1 MSDTVVPKG
10 TVVSKGTAVSKDG
23 TTIAYDR
30 RGDGPALVLVDGA
43 LCSRAQG
50 PMPDLAAGL
59 ADRFT
64 VYNYDR
70 RGRGDSGNAET
81 YEVEREI
88 EDLAAVIEAAG
99 GSAYVYGSSSGA
111 ALALRAAAAGLA
123 IEKLVAFEP
132 PYVVDDSRKAIP
144 RTWVADLAALEP
156 AGAIKYFMTK
166 GIGLPGFVVA
176 MMRLMPGWKGMTA
189 VAHTLPYDA
198 EILGDNCF
206 GAPME
211 AAQWAGIDCPVLVVN
226 GGKSPAWMKTS
237 TRALAEVVPAADHTE
252 VPGQNHMI
260 KTAAIA
266 PVITEFCR

>member
-1 MSDTVVPKG
+1 MNTV
-10 TVVSKGTAVSKDG
+10 VSKDG
-23 TTIAYDR
+23 TTIAFDK

-50 PMPDLAAGL
+50 PMPELAEKL
-59 ADRFT
+59 AERFT

-70 RGRGDSGNAET
+70 RGRGDSGDAEA

-99 GSAYVYGSSSGA
+99 GSAYVYGTSSGA
-111 ALALRAAAAGLA
+111 ALALRAAAAGVA

-132 PYVVDDSRKAIP
+132 PYVVDDSRTPIP
-144 RTWVADLAALEP
+144 RTWVADLAAREP
-156 AGAIKYFMTK
+156 GAAVKYFMTK

-176 MMRLMPGWKGMTA
+176 MMKLMPGWKGMTA

-198 EILGDNCF
+198 QVLGENCF
-206 GAPME
+206 GAPMD
-211 AAQWAGIDCPVLVVN
+211 AAQWAAIDLPVLVVN
-226 GGKSPAWMKTS
+226 GGKSPAWMKAS
-237 TRALAEVVPAADHTE
+237 NRELAAAVPGAEHTE

-260 KTAAIA
+260 KATAVA
-266 PVITEFCR
+266 PVISGFLR